1 MAMEQPTPD
10 PGPAAV
16 AANAVGR
23 IHADLHGAI
32 VIPYELAAK
41 LPDACDL
48 CARRETPILEIARS
62 KDFSLEKLKEALRKS
77 AEIH

>member
-1 MAMEQPTPD
+1 MAAI
-10 PGPAAV
+10 AAAGINEIALLSV
-16 AANAVGR
+16 FQGVTL
-23 IHADLHGAI
+23 D
-32 VIPYELAAK
+32 

-62 KDFSLEKLKEALRKS
+62 KDFSLEKLKEALKRS